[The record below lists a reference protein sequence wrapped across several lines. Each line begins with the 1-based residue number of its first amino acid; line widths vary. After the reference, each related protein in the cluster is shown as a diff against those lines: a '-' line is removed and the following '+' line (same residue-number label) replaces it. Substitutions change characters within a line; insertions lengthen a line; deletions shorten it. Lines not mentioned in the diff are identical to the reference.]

1 MKIVHLL
8 ITIGLLIGI
17 KAQADTYPE
26 VIFDNSLI
34 KGVYAKSEIRCE
46 GGSWVENV
54 DKHLPVSDS
63 IFFTPGN
70 SLSLRYESAEG
81 GYWEAA
87 IKYSRQKYHY
97 RISHKDMLVLK
108 LYVHSDK
115 TTSKQLPSLSIRQK
129 DNDSERVNLANFIED
144 YNVNTWLDVRIPI
157 SKIRGVDVESAI
169 KAVVLHQQGGG
180 SHHMYVDQVEFLP
193 ANYSKVRL
201 TSPAVLSKVTP
212 YDKNIH
218 LQWQL
223 PLTPSIRYVKIYR
236 SEDKKTFEPVAIRP
250 ISMQGGLDYVPA
262 LDKTYYYKIAWV
274 DYDYKESPYSAI
286 QEVKPVKLADQQV
299 FDLIQRSHVN
309 YFVDNYDI
317 NSGMHTPFRQQGRAV
332 VSTNETGL
340 ALLALIVGVERGYV
354 SKNTFTHRVKRV
366 VDFLEAVPERHG
378 VFASFYD
385 GRKKEPIYMDARP
398 NYSVPSTTTI
408 LQSLLIVRQYL
419 NGEGEDEVYIRG
431 KINKLWEN
439 INWPALVMADTEDV
453 LRADV
458 GVLEELTEIKP
469 LGGFNESMNTYILA
483 AASTKSGI
491 SPDGFINNLPYDYQ
505 TSNTLFTDSL
515 DELEAEYLVQNQQ
528 QLNATLESD
537 MSDLDQALQRQNI
550 LRDTVMY
557 GVRVPFGELTQRNL
571 LSMYTPFLTID
582 PAIANTKDF
591 AFADIL
597 KRYTNYVKR
606 RDNEAGRGARNTAL
620 WGYQSEIDPK
630 ANSHINPAIS
640 VSSVAVDFD
649 KGLQAL
655 LSLYNEYG
663 EILLTEYGFRAWIDL
678 KNHDVSDEYLSLNQA
693 SVAIMIENAR
703 TGLIWKLYKEVP
715 EIKAVQEKI
724 FVQSS
729 LN

>member
-1 MKIVHLL
+1 MKIAHLL
-8 ITIGLLIGI
+8 LSIALLLGLT
-17 KAQADTYPE
+17 AHADTYPE
-26 VIFDNSLI
+26 VVFDNSLI
-34 KGVYAKSEIRCE
+34 MGVYAKSEIRSE
-46 GGSWVENV
+46 GGSWIENV

-70 SLSLRYESAEG
+70 SLSLRYVNADG
-81 GYWEAA
+81 GNWEAA

-97 RISHKDMLVLK
+97 RISNKDVLVLK

-115 TTSKQLPSLSIRQK
+115 TTSKQLPTLSIRQK
-129 DNDSERVNLANFIED
+129 NRDSDKVNLANFIED

-157 SKIRGVDVESAI
+157 AKIRGLDVESAI
-169 KAVVLHQQGGG
+169 KAVVLHQQGMG
-180 SHHMYVDQVEFLP
+180 SHHIYIDQVEFLP

-212 YDKNIH
+212 YDRNIH

-236 SEDKKTFEPVAIRP
+236 SEDKKTFEPVSIRP

-274 DYDYKESPYSAI
+274 DYDYKESPYSTI
-286 QEVKPVKLADQQV
+286 LEVKPVKLADQQV

-309 YFVDNYDI
+309 YFVDNFDI
-317 NSGMHTPFRQQGRAV
+317 NSGMHTPFRQQGKTV

-340 ALLALIVGVERGYV
+340 ALLALLVGVERGYV
-354 SKNTFTHRVKRV
+354 SKNTFIHRVKRV
-366 VDFLEAVPERHG
+366 VDFLESVPEKHG
-378 VFASFYD
+378 VFASYYD

-398 NYSVPSTTTI
+398 NYSVTATTTM
-408 LQSLLIVRQYL
+408 LQSLLVVRQFL
-419 NGEGEDEVYIRG
+419 QGESDDEVYIRD
-431 KINKLWEN
+431 KINKLWDN
-439 INWPALVMADTEDV
+439 INWPALVMANTEDV
-453 LRADV
+453 LVADV

-483 AASTKSGI
+483 AASTKNGI
-491 SPDGFINNLPYDYQ
+491 SSSGFVNNLNYEY
-505 TSNTLFTDSL
+505 NTQNSLLTDSIDDFDSDL
-515 DELEAEYLVQNQQ
+515 LQQNQR

-537 MSDLDQALQRQNI
+537 MKDLDKALERQNM
-550 LRDTVMY
+550 LRDTVLY
-557 GVRVPFGELTQRNL
+557 GVRIPFGELNNRNL
-571 LSMYTPFLTID
+571 LSMYMPFLTID
-582 PAIANTKDF
+582 PALANTADF
-591 AFADIL
+591 AFGDVL
-597 KRYTNYVKR
+597 KSYTEYVKR
-606 RDNEAGRGARNTAL
+606 RDNESGRGTRNVAV
-620 WGYQSEIDPK
+620 WGYQSETDPR
-630 ANSHINPAIS
+630 AISRINPAIS
-640 VSSVAVDFD
+640 VASVAVDYQ

-655 LSLYNEYG
+655 LTLYKEYG
-663 EILLTEYGFRAWIDL
+663 DILLTEYGFRAWIDL
-678 KNHDVSDEYLSLNQA
+678 KNQDVSDEYLSINQA

-703 TGLIWKLYKEVP
+703 SGLIWKLYREIP

>member
-1 MKIVHLL
+1 MKI
-8 ITIGLLIGI
+8 IYLLIGI
-17 KAQADTYPE
+17 SLLISINAQADTYPE
-26 VIFDNSLI
+26 VVFDNSLI
-34 KGVYAKSEIRCE
+34 KGVYAKSEIRCT
-46 GGSWVENV
+46 GGSWIENV
-54 DKHLPVSDS
+54 GKHLPVSDS

-70 SLSLRYESAEG
+70 SLSLRYDNAAG
-81 GYWEAA
+81 GNWEAA

-97 RISHKDMLVLK
+97 RITNKDILVLK

-115 TTSKQLPSLSIRQK
+115 TTSKQLPTLSIRQK
-129 DNDSERVNLANFIED
+129 NGDSDRINLANFIEE

-169 KAVVLHQQGGG
+169 KAVVLHQQGTG
-180 SHHMYVDQVEFLP
+180 SHHIYLDQVEFLP
-193 ANYSKVRL
+193 TNYSKARL

-212 YDKNIH
+212 YDRNIH

-236 SEDKKTFEPVAIRP
+236 SEDKKTFEPVSIRP

-286 QEVKPVKLADQQV
+286 QEVKPVRLADQQV
-299 FDLIQRSHVN
+299 FDIIQRSHIN
-309 YFVDNYDI
+309 YFVDNFDI
-317 NSGMHTPFRQQGRAV
+317 NSGMHTPFRQQGKTV

-340 ALLALIVGVERGYV
+340 ALLALLVGVERGYV

-366 VDFLEAVPERHG
+366 VDFLESVPEKHG

-398 NYSVPSTTTI
+398 NYSVTATTTM
-408 LQSLLIVRQYL
+408 LQSLLVVRQFL
-419 NGEGEDEVYIRG
+419 DGDTEDEKYIRG
-431 KINKLWEN
+431 KINKLWDN

-453 LRADV
+453 LVADV

-483 AASTKSGI
+483 AASTKNGI
-491 SPDGFINNLPYDYQ
+491 SSSGFLHNLNYDY
-505 TSNTLFTDSL
+505 NTQNTILTDSL
-515 DELEAEYLVQNQQ
+515 DDLEPEDLVQNQR
-528 QLNATLESD
+528 QLNQTLESD
-537 MSDLDQALQRQNI
+537 MHDLDKALQRQNM
-550 LRDTVMY
+550 LRDTVLY
-557 GVRVPFGELTQRNL
+557 GVRVPFGELTNRNL

-582 PAIANTKDF
+582 PKLANTADF
-591 AFADIL
+591 AFADVL

-606 RDNEAGRGARNTAL
+606 RDNESGRGTRNVAV
-620 WGYQSEIDPK
+620 WGYQSETDRN
-630 ANSHINPAIS
+630 ASSHINPAIS
-640 VSSVAVDFD
+640 VSSVMVDYD

-655 LSLYNEYG
+655 LTLYREYG
-663 EILLTEYGFRAWIDL
+663 DILLTEYGFRSWIDL
-678 KNHDVSDEYLSLNQA
+678 KNYDVSDEYLSINQA

-703 TGLIWKLYKEVP
+703 TGLIWKLYREVP